1 MKTRIVLFLLVAALG
16 APGLAAEIPQ
26 AIVLSP
32 NGGESLLRGSEAVIT
47 WSCSHCPPGANL
59 VVEVFNTL
67 HAGPGYSGQVSPA
80 GVPMSQ
86 GFFKWSAVGKLADGS
101 WLVPGPGYKIHLE
114 AIDGSDASDATFSIV
129 ELKIPKIAIPRL
141 AVRRLSLC
149 PECVRIDLR
158 GLREEFKG
166 IPVAYR
172 VALYGNGRQ
181 VTELGLF
188 GGGQRGGDFLETKL
202 AQAPPAQGRRIRP
215 RFELRLFD
223 LQGRLL
229 QSREIRLDWL

>member
-1 MKTRIVLFLLVAALG
+1 MKTRIALFLFVAALG
-16 APGLAAEIPQ
+16 LPGLPAEVPQ
-26 AIVLSP
+26 ATVLSP
-32 NGGESLLRGSEAVIT
+32 NGGENLLRGAEAVIT

-67 HAGPGYSGQVSPA
+67 HAGPGYSGQLSPA

-86 GFFKWSAVGKLADGS
+86 GFFKWSAVGRLADGS
-101 WLVPGPGYKIHLE
+101 WLAPGPGYKIHLE
-114 AIDGSDASDATFSIV
+114 AIDGSDASDAAFAIV
-129 ELKIPKIAIPRL
+129 ELKIPKIAVARL

-158 GLREEFKG
+158 GLREAFKG
-166 IPVAYR
+166 NPVAYR
-172 VALYGNGRQ
+172 VVLHADGRLAA
-181 VTELGLF
+181 ELGLF
-188 GGGQRGGDFLETKL
+188 GGGQRGDDFLETKL
-202 AQAPPAQGRRIRP
+202 AQAPPARGRRIRP